1 MGNRHIVTHP
11 HVSLHL
17 SMQRFSLHEKM
28 VEKEMRGK
36 DTEKNIEEVVRVSHT
51 EQLSKYQG
59 KHREP
64 GQGNSYMIIL

>member
-1 MGNRHIVTHP
+1 
-11 HVSLHL
+11 
-17 SMQRFSLHEKM
+17 MQRFSLHEKL

-36 DTEKNIEEVVRVSHT
+36 DTEKNIEEVVRVTHI